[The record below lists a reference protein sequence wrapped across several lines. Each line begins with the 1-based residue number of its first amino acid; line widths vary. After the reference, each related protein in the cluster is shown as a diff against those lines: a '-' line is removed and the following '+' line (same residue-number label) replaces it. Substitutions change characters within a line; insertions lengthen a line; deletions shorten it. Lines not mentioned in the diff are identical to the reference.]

1 MNIRR
6 SAVTPASEAAETR
19 VTFGTITPASWTKLS
34 GRVIGIDPGDERNV
48 AHDPIEAHFLRGL
61 LEREGIDAE
70 VRGEALFGLR
80 PDIGIASDTLPAV
93 WIIKDA
99 QLKRAL
105 EFVANSE
112 RDKNK
117 TNK

>member
-1 MNIRR
+1 MNK
-6 SAVTPASEAAETR
+6 V
-19 VTFGTITPASWTKLS
+19 F
-34 GRVIGIDPGDERNV
+34 V

-105 EFVANSE
+105 EFVADYE